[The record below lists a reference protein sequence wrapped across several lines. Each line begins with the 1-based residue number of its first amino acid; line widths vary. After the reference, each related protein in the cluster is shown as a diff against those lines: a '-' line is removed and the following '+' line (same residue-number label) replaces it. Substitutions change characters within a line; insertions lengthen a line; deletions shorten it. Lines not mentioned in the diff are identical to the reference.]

1 MTRRARWAGLHLAV
15 ACLAGSLAAQ
25 SPVVSGGATVVAVR
39 AQGDGRVAGTVLG
52 GLATLRFGRVDLEGR
67 YLQGVLQPQD
77 GVSPRRDFVQGQL
90 AVGVHAT
97 PWLVAQTAARARAY
111 VTPAGTERW
120 VVWLLG
126 ARVAAPLVGTT
137 VRGDVGLWSA
147 LALSANV
154 GSAQGRSGRGGDAGV
169 TLLLPGRPW
178 WFRLAYGID
187 RSTVAGAG
195 RSDTVEEFTVTV
207 GVQRR

>member
-1 MTRRARWAGLHLAV
+1 MRPLEDIRVLSLEQFGAG
-15 ACLAGSLAAQ
+15 
-25 SPVVSGGATVVAVR
+25 PW
-39 AQGDGRVAGTVLG
+39 
-52 GLATLRFGRVDLEGR
+52 ATL
-67 YLQGVLQPQD
+67 
-77 GVSPRRDFVQGQL
+77 QL
-90 AVGVHAT
+90 AD
-97 PWLVAQTAARARAY
+97 
-111 VTPAGTERW
+111 
-120 VVWLLG
+120 LG
-126 ARVAAPLVGTT
+126 AEVVKIEDPT

-207 GVQRR
+207 GVQRP